1 MPPTSAN
8 DLSGIAVARFAR
20 DLAALAD
27 PGAGMLV
34 AVSGGPDSLALLLL
48 AHAALGDKCHAAT
61 VDHGLRP
68 EAADEAAWV
77 ADLCAAHGID
87 HAILRAP
94 LPDRA
99 GRTANLSARAR
110 TLRYR
115 LLEEHAGAIGA
126 GLIATA
132 HHADD
137 QLETLIM
144 RLNRG
149 AGVAG
154 LAGVRAKGGRIVRP
168 LLGWRHAELVDL
180 VAGQGILAI
189 EDPSNVSDRF
199 DRARLRKALTGID
212 WLDVDRVGA
221 SARALGDAED
231 AIAWMVGRLE
241 SELCLHDPDRST
253 LRIDGVPFEMRRRLL
268 ERCVARLDP
277 HAELRGGAVADAVRT
292 LDSHRTTMLGKVQ
305 CEPHFNYETGVTW
318 RFSPAPPRRSTR

>member
-1 MPPTSAN
+1 
-8 DLSGIAVARFAR
+8 
-20 DLAALAD
+20 LAALAD
-27 PGAGMLV
+27 PGARVLV

-48 AHAALGDKCHAAT
+48 AHAALGDRCHAAT

-68 EAADEAAWV
+68 EAADEAAWI
-77 ADLCAAHGID
+77 ADLCAARGID
-87 HAILRAP
+87 HAILTAP

-110 TLRYR
+110 VLRYR
-115 LLEEHAGAIGA
+115 LLEEHADAVGADW
-126 GLIATA
+126 IATA

-154 LAGVRAKGGRIVRP
+154 LAGVRARGGRIVRP
-168 LLGWRHAELVDL
+168 LLGWRHAELVAL
-180 VAGQGILAI
+180 VRDQHIAAI

-199 DRARLRKALTGID
+199 DRARLRKALAGID

-231 AIAWMVGRLE
+231 AIAWMVRRLE
-241 SELCLHDPDRST
+241 KELCLHEADGST
-253 LRIDGVPFEMRRRLL
+253 LFVDDLPFEMRRRLL

-277 HAELRGGAVADAVRT
+277 GAELRGGAIADAVRI
-292 LDSHRTTMLGKVQ
+292 LDSHRTTMLGNVL
-305 CEPHFNYETGVTW
+305 CEPHGPEW
-318 RFSPAPPRRSTR
+318 RFSPAPPRRTP